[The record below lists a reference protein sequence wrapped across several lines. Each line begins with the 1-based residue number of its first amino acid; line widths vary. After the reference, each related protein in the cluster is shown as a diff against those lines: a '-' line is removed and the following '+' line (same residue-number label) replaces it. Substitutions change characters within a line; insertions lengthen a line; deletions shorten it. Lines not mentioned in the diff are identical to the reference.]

1 MRRRLAVFGVVL
13 LSFVFGHTAAAQV
26 LDTRE
31 FLSLNAAALEG
42 DYDARVELLN
52 LYKSGFEI
60 RCDGVSGWD
69 PVGTGF
75 ADCSDAL
82 DQILTAHNQSKSPDG
97 MVPSI
102 MMMSIDNGL
111 RGLGG
116 EDEDSGSGWTPGGTG
131 LTELFFIQLLDDYV
145 LLNSEVSKDS
155 LGQAV
160 DPWIPD
166 WWFQ

>member
-1 MRRRLAVFGVVL
+1 MHRRLAVFGVVL
-13 LSFVFGHTAAAQV
+13 LSFVFGHTAAAKV

-42 DYDARVELLN
+42 DYDARIELLN

-102 MMMSIDNGL
+102 MMNIDNGL
-111 RGLGG
+111 RSLGV

-131 LTELFFIQLLDDYV
+131 IMELFFIQLLDDHV
-145 LLNSEVSKDS
+145 LLKSEVSKDS
-155 LGQAV
+155 LGNAV
-160 DPWIPD
+160 VPPLLR
-166 WWFQ
+166 